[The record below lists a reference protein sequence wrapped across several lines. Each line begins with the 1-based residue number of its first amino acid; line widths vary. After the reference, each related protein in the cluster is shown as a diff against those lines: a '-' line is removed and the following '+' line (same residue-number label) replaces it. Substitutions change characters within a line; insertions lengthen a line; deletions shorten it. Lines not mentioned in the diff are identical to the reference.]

1 VDSTHRGRA
10 AGGGTANPAVAGVIQ
25 NAETGNPGA
34 YTSNPAMNQRGHRP
48 DGGIHYVAVWRGTG
62 RGHGGEWG
70 TDERGVSTRTL
81 KHL

>member
-34 YTSNPAMNQRGHRP
+34 YTSNPAMTNVAIDQMAAFIMSLFGVGQ
-48 DGGIHYVAVWRGTG
+48 GGATAGS
-62 RGHGGEWG
+62 GGQMSVG
-70 TDERGVSTRTL
+70 FQQGP
-81 KHL
+81 